1 MKNDT
6 IINSSWRNF
15 NSPEDVNAKIGV
27 RTSLSNSPNA
37 SSNSNG
43 NTKPIKPSVSSE
55 RIKGANMP
63 PNASKFHNNQKLIDT
78 KFKQQS
84 KSMSLEQK
92 AMYQSA
98 SNSEWQKMEEILSS
112 KDINKVHRFI
122 SQVEM
127 ARNLNPSRG
136 RKFKI
141 DKTGTRRLSSD
152 FARIVSKIAE
162 DNSGNIIDG
171 NDNWDMDKLVYRAV
185 DNRSILNCKSS
196 RELESILL
204 MLDSSPSCES
214 YAKLY
219 SELASVATLYDDVD
233 MYNAP
238 NARITHRY
246 DSKKREFTKCMR
258 LNDLK
263 NDAPRWAYFKNRV
276 VMFFGDFDGKSI
288 VLENTFRNKVYWF
301 CTEGNNDIQYEL
313 RHSKGYNKDNL
324 IIFPR
329 IRNSKDFIKAMKK
342 IR

>member
-6 IINSSWRNF
+6 IINNSWRNF

-27 RTSLSNSPNA
+27 RTSLSNSPSA

-43 NTKPIKPSVSSE
+43 NMKPIKLSVSSE
-55 RIKGANMP
+55 RMKGANMP
-63 PNASKFHNNQKLIDT
+63 PSASKFHNNQKLIDT

-92 AMYQSA
+92 AMYQNA
-98 SNSEWQKMEEILSS
+98 SNDEWQKMEEILER
-112 KDINKVHRFI
+112 KDISRIQRFMGD
-122 SQVEM
+122 VDM

-141 DKTGTRRLSSD
+141 DKTGTRRMSSD

-246 DSKKREFTKCMR
+246 DSKKREFTKCMS

-276 VMFFGDFDGKSI
+276 VMFFGDFDGNQV

-313 RHSKGYNKDNL
+313 RHSRGYNKDNL
-324 IIFPR
+324 TIFPC

>member
-6 IINSSWRNF
+6 IINNSWRKF

-27 RTSLSNSPNA
+27 RTSLSNSPSA

-43 NTKPIKPSVSSE
+43 NMKPIKPSVSSE
-55 RIKGANMP
+55 RMKGANMP
-63 PNASKFHNNQKLIDT
+63 PSASKFHNNQKLIDT

-92 AMYQSA
+92 AMYQNA
-98 SNSEWQKMEEILSS
+98 SNDEWQKMEEILGR
-112 KDINKVHRFI
+112 KDRSRIQRFMGD
-122 SQVEM
+122 VDM

-204 MLDSSPSCES
+204 MLDSSPSCEN

-219 SELASVATLYDDVD
+219 SELAVTASNFDDVD

-246 DSKKREFTKCMR
+246 DKKQKDFTVCMSF
-258 LNDLK
+258 DDII
-263 NDAPRWAYFKNRV
+263 NDAHKWKYFKNRV
-276 VMFFGDFDGKSI
+276 IMFFGDSDGI
-288 VLENTFRNKVYWF
+288 NTVLMNTFSNKVYWF
-301 CTEGNNDIQYEL
+301 CTESENYIKDEL
-313 RHSKGYNKDNL
+313 DCHDYNSANL
-324 IIFPR
+324 TIFPKV
-329 IRNSKDFIKAMKK
+329 RNAKGFIDAMKI